1 MIPAYMDSL
10 PRENLSHLSANPII
24 KYKNETIPR
33 YLRLLSFFGV
43 RLCLVRIIKQLHPLL
58 PSSKNLKNLRLIP
71 TISLILLQRLK
82 PLKRKLQ
89 PLRRKKLPVLIRV
102 TLHG

>member
-33 YLRLLSFFGV
+33 YLRLLSFLEFDSV
-43 RLCLVRIIKQLHPLL
+43 W
-58 PSSKNLKNLRLIP
+58 SE
-71 TISLILLQRLK
+71 
-82 PLKRKLQ
+82 
-89 PLRRKKLPVLIRV
+89 
-102 TLHG
+102 